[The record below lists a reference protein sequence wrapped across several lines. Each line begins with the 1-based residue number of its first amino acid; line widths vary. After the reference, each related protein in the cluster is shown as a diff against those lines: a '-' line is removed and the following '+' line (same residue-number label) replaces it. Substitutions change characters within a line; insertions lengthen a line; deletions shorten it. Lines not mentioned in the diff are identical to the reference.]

1 MENYII
7 VECPQCQ
14 NQIQIYKNE
23 INCAIFR
30 HGIVKSTGM
39 QMGPHTPKIECDE
52 LKKKDLIYGCG
63 KPFRLIK
70 EDNNYKAEI
79 CDYI

>member
-1 MENYII
+1 MDPYIV

-14 NQIQIYKNE
+14 NQIQIFRNE

-30 HGIVKSTGM
+30 HGILKSNGQ
-39 QMGPHTPKIECDE
+39 QMPPHMPKAQCDE
-52 LKKKDLIYGCG
+52 LASKELIYGCG
-63 KPFRLIK
+63 KPFRLVC
-70 EDNNYKAEI
+70 NNNTYAAEI